1 MTQSIT
7 VLKPIITEKALAA
20 QQTQDKYAFWVS
32 PQATKGQIEV
42 SFKTVFGIAPLLVNT
57 VILKGKTK
65 TNWKTR
71 KPVQKSDRKKAII
84 TVAKGTKIELLKLNT
99 K

>member
-1 MTQSIT
+1 MNQLII
-7 VLKPIITEKALAA
+7 LKPIITEKVLASQQAL
-20 QQTQDKYAFWVS
+20 DKYAFWVN
-32 PQATKGQIEV
+32 PKVNKNQIEAT
-42 SFKTVFGIAPLLVNT
+42 FKSVFGIKPLSINT

-71 KPVQKSDRKKAII
+71 QPIAKSDRKKAII
-84 TVAKGTKIELLKLNT
+84 TVPKGTKIELLKLNT

>member
-1 MTQSIT
+1 MTQNIT
-7 VLKPIITEKALAA
+7 TLKPIVTEKALSA
-20 QQTQDKYAFWVS
+20 QQNLDKYAFWVN
-32 PQATKGQIEV
+32 PKATKNQIEV
-42 SFKTVFGIAPLLVNT
+42 SFNTVFGIKPLSVNT

-71 KPVQKSDRKKAII
+71 KASNKSDRKKAII
-84 TVAKGTKIELLKLNT
+84 TVTKGTKIELLKLNT